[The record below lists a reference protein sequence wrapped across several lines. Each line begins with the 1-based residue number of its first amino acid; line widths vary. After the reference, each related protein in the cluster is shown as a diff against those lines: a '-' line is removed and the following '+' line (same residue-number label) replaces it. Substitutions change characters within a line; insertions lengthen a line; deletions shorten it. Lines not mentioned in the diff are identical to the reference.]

1 MLYKHISARP
11 VEQLD
16 AVLKRGIY
24 ETFGADERD
33 VCRPRTAS
41 KHLSSVATESLAN
54 ECNRDLSTVDHS
66 DGGNITGC
74 LGVDTLNHSA

>member
-1 MLYKHISARP
+1 MKTEPATPTLKAR
-11 VEQLD
+11 
-16 AVLKRGIY
+16 R
-24 ETFGADERD
+24 RD
-33 VCRPRTAS
+33 SGRRSRPDTRPRGMFLLQ
-41 KHLSSVATESLAN
+41 KRVN